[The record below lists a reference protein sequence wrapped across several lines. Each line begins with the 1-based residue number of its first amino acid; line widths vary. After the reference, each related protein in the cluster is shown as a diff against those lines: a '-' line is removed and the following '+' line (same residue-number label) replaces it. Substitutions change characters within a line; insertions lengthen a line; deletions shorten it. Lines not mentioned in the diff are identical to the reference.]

1 MALGWSGVIQQE
13 PTKFPLYAHA
23 PTQHMLPAPARA
35 ELRAVGGA
43 GEPDERQHLRL
54 NQGSRCRQDRITSP
68 VSRPS
73 LANSQTPLFRPPC
86 SSTLTLSL
94 DRPATEGRARVRE
107 REREKERESS
117 HGAIDPAPSASLL
130 GTYTVPVV
138 PCPRARLLWRSR
150 AHCSAAAAASPHQ
163 RLPSSPGGSE
173 QTIDRQRQKDNHL
186 TSTREP
192 RESKHIAAHDENQIG
207 ILIN

>member
-107 REREKERESS
+107 RERKREREFARS
-117 HGAIDPAPSASLL
+117 DRPS
-130 GTYTVPVV
+130 PV
-138 PCPRARLLWRSR
+138 RLLTRYLHSPRR
-150 AHCSAAAAASPHQ
+150 AV
-163 RLPSSPGGSE
+163 PSSPPPLALQGALFRGCGSITTSAAPFVARW
-173 QTIDRQRQKDNHL
+173 QRTDDRSPETERQPPHQHAR
-186 TSTREP
+186 TP
-192 RESKHIAAHDENQIG
+192 REQAYRSAR
-207 ILIN
+207 